1 MKTMID
7 LYSDYLLSSSGQ
19 TSAKGMSELLSGV
32 IMHDKVTQFLK
43 KQEFGSKELWLMTKT
58 LVRQHESTDG
68 CLVFDDTII
77 EKAYMGEND
86 LICWHYDHSKKRN
99 IKGINLLT
107 GFYVSSKDDTSEP
120 LRIPIGY
127 ALILKTILYFDEKAK
142 KNNRKS
148 ETTKND
154 LMLGL
159 LDQAISNQLKFKYV
173 LADSWFASAKNMR
186 HIHQKKKI
194 FIFDLPINRKAVK
207 SDAARNNG
215 QWTRIDELDLATDT
229 PTKVWLKDLEIPLLL
244 CKQVFT
250 NKDNSLGVR
259 YLVSNDLDLSI
270 EQFATIYKKR
280 WSVEEFHKSIKQNA
294 CVAKCPARSISSQSN
309 HLFLSLWAYVKLEKL
324 KFANALNH
332 FALKSKL
339 YHVALKAAFKELR
352 FLNSKFQV
360 A

>member
-1 MKTMID
+1 MID
-7 LYSDYLLSSSGQ
+7 LYSDYLLSSIGQ
-19 TSAKGMSELLSGV
+19 TSAEGMSELLSGV
-32 IMHDKVTQFLK
+32 ITHDKVTQFLK
-43 KQEFGSKELWLMTKT
+43 KQEFGSKELWLMTKG
-58 LVRQHESTDG
+58 LVRQHESTEG

-107 GFYVSSKDDTSEP
+107 GLYVSSKDDTIEP

-127 ALILKTILYFDEKAK
+127 ALILKTILYFDVKAK
-142 KNNRKS
+142 KNKRKS

-186 HIHQKKKI
+186 HIHQKKKA
-194 FIFDLPINRKAVK
+194 FIFDLSINRNAAK
-207 SDAARNNG
+207 SDADRNNG
-215 QWTRIDELDLATDT
+215 QWTRIDELDLTTDT

-250 NKDNSLGVR
+250 NKDNSVGIR
-259 YLVSNDLDLSI
+259 YLVSNDLDLSN
-270 EQFATIYKKR
+270 EQFTTIYKKR

-339 YHVALKAAFKELR
+339 YHAAIKAAFNELR
-352 FLNSKFQV
+352 LLNSIIQV

>member
-7 LYSDYLLSSSGQ
+7 LYSDYLLSSTGQ
-19 TSAKGMSELLSGV
+19 TTAEGMSELLSGV
-32 IMHDKVTQFLK
+32 ITHDKITQFLK
-43 KQEFGSKELWLMTKT
+43 KQDLGSKELWLMTKS
-58 LVRQHESTDG
+58 LVRQHESEEG
-68 CLVFDDTII
+68 CLVFDDTIV

-86 LICWHYDHSKKRN
+86 L
-99 IKGINLLT
+99 
-107 GFYVSSKDDTSEP
+107 
-120 LRIPIGY
+120 
-127 ALILKTILYFDEKAK
+127 
-142 KNNRKS
+142 
-148 ETTKND
+148 
-154 LMLGL
+154 MLDL

-186 HIHQKKKI
+186 HIHQKKKT
-194 FIFDLPINRKAVK
+194 FIFDLPINRKGART
-207 SDAARNNG
+207 DADRNNG

-259 YLVSNDLDLSI
+259 YLVSNDLNLSK

-280 WSVEEFHKSIKQNA
+280 WGVEEYHKSIKQNA

-352 FLNSKFQV
+352 FLNSKIQV